1 MPINESKL
9 NSDVKDKVEEKYDP
23 TTLINWEN
31 TSSDGDRF
39 EKQEANYTQGN
50 KSLASY
56 DSYLK
61 KKAIRQSKKQLAKQ
75 KIEDLKKTKPNPQ
88 TIIV

>member
-9 NSDVKDKVEEKYDP
+9 NSDIKDKVEEKYDP
-23 TTLINWEN
+23 TALINWEN